1 MNSMTIEKL
10 DIIQVKEKYG
20 FNDWRRELVQKLEQ
34 ELSYIRQQVD
44 ELVVLIFGS
53 FITDEPNPHDVDLFI
68 SFKPSKD
75 NVADIIKHGL
85 DRLHPEFIDIQYR
98 KLEYDL
104 FTAEELV
111 EYFNNNPL
119 NFKEGISLDRVI
131 VLVDVC

>member
-1 MNSMTIEKL
+1 MKIEKL
-10 DIIQVKEKYG
+10 DIIQVREKYG
-20 FNDWRRELVQKLEQ
+20 SNEWRRELVQKLEQ
-34 ELSYIRQQVD
+34 ELAYIRQQVD

-53 FITDEPNPHDVDLFI
+53 FITDEPNPNDVDLFI
-68 SFKPSKD
+68 SFIPSKD
-75 NVADIIKHGL
+75 KVADILKHGL
-85 DRLHPEFIDIQYR
+85 DRLHPDLIDIQYR

-131 VLVDVC
+131 ELVDVC

>member
-1 MNSMTIEKL
+1 MNIEKL
-10 DIIQVKEKYG
+10 DIIQVRQRYG
-20 FNDWRRELVQKLEQ
+20 FSDWRRELVQKLEQ
-34 ELSYIRQQVD
+34 ELAYIRLQVD

-75 NVADIIKHGL
+75 CVADILRYGL
-85 DRLHPEFIDIQYR
+85 DRLHPDVIDIQYR

-104 FTAEELV
+104 FSAEELV

-119 NFKEGISLDRVI
+119 NFRQGISLDRMI
-131 VLVDVC
+131 ELVDV

>member
-1 MNSMTIEKL
+1 M
-10 DIIQVKEKYG
+10 DIIQLRQRYG
-20 FNDWRRELVQKLEQ
+20 FNDWRSELIQKLEQ

-68 SFKPSKD
+68 SFKPSQD
-75 NVADIIKHGL
+75 CVADILRYGL
-85 DRLHPEFIDIQYR
+85 DRLHPDVIDIQYR

-104 FTAEELV
+104 FSAEELV

-119 NFKEGISLDRVI
+119 NFREGISLDRVI
-131 VLVDVC
+131 ELVDVY

>member
-1 MNSMTIEKL
+1 MNIEKL
-10 DIIQVKEKYG
+10 DIIHVRQRYG
-20 FNDWRRELVQKLEQ
+20 FSDWRRELVQKLEQ
-34 ELSYIRQQVD
+34 ELAYIRLQVD

-75 NVADIIKHGL
+75 CVADILRYGL
-85 DRLHPEFIDIQYR
+85 DRLHPDVIDIQYR

-104 FTAEELV
+104 FSAEELV

-119 NFKEGISLDRVI
+119 NFRQGISLDRVI
-131 VLVDVC
+131 ELVDV

>member
-1 MNSMTIEKL
+1 MNIEKL
-10 DIIQVKEKYG
+10 DIIQVRQRYG
-20 FNDWRRELVQKLEQ
+20 FSDWRRELVQKLEQ
-34 ELSYIRQQVD
+34 ELAYIRLQVD

-75 NVADIIKHGL
+75 CVADILRYGL
-85 DRLHPEFIDIQYR
+85 DRLHPDVIDIQYR

-104 FTAEELV
+104 FSAEELV

-119 NFKEGISLDRVI
+119 NFRQGISLDRVI
-131 VLVDVC
+131 ELVDV

>member
-1 MNSMTIEKL
+1 MNIEKM
-10 DIIQVKEKYG
+10 DIIQLRQRYG
-20 FNDWRRELVQKLEQ
+20 FNDWRSELIQKLEQ

-68 SFKPSKD
+68 SFKPSQD
-75 NVADIIKHGL
+75 CVADILRYGL
-85 DRLHPEFIDIQYR
+85 DRLHPDVIDIQYR

-104 FTAEELV
+104 FSAEELV

-119 NFKEGISLDRVI
+119 NFREGISLDRVI
-131 VLVDVC
+131 ELVDVY